1 MAPFQLPLVTLN
13 ANESAFLTPIYQ
25 EIRQVYIRIGKR
37 CVACNFNS
45 CINTEGLLSE
55 TGSDVGYTAQY
66 VHGSISKKMQDRDVV
81 TPSAG

>member
-1 MAPFQLPLVTLN
+1 M
-13 ANESAFLTPIYQ
+13 
-25 EIRQVYIRIGKR
+25 
-37 CVACNFNS
+37 ACNFNS

-81 TPSAG
+81 TPSAGWMTYSHLRADCLMYTGIGSGPNAR